1 MTLGYAGVPNGLEP
15 ARGGRHKGG
24 FLRVAD
30 TDLDRFVAL
39 AFCRADLLFELDET
53 FRVVFAAGAAAPLLG
68 ASAERLK
75 GRSFFDLVA
84 APDRRLAAEMLE
96 AASRRGRID
105 DVVLRL
111 AASGGTTPAVAVGGY
126 RVPDFNDHFFIAVK
140 SNPVYQSEP
149 PPEAELGHD
158 AESGLMD
165 AEAYATIAAERAQAF
180 QRAGG
185 RPQITVLRLDRL
197 DEITSRLG
205 ASDRLRLCRTVG
217 EILSDASLGGNTAAR
232 VAPDAFSY
240 LHPDTVNPDEV
251 GSRISEA
258 AHRLFDQPVAPASH
272 TLDADGAGM
281 SEQQVA
287 KAIAL
292 TIRKY
297 CDDTD
302 LSKKKSLA
310 QVLKG
315 MVDDTIDTVAYLR
328 KVVAN
333 RDFEVLFMPVCDM
346 HLEKVH
352 HFEALARFRDSRMGS
367 SPYHMFCLA
376 EEVGII
382 TELDLAVVDSAIR
395 AVKAHT
401 RKSSLMPPVA
411 VNLSGISIA
420 SLTFVGEL
428 KKLLA
433 RSGVSPRKL
442 MFEITESARIQ
453 QIAAANEAIQE
464 FRKLGFR
471 FCLDDFGSGAASFD
485 YLNALDVDIVK
496 FDGPVIKRACAT
508 EKGSELLASMAR
520 MCSGLGVRTCAE
532 MVEDKRT
539 AQRVAACGVDFGQG
553 WYFGKADPDPF
564 TFASRFVAG

>member
-1 MTLGYAGVPNGLEP
+1 M
-15 ARGGRHKGG
+15 
-24 FLRVAD
+24 AD

-39 AFCRADLLFELDET
+39 AFCRADLLFELDES
-53 FRVVFAAGAAAPLLG
+53 FRVVFAAGAAVPLLG
-68 ASAERLK
+68 VPPDRLR

-111 AASGGTTPAVAVGGY
+111 AAAGAAPAVAVGGY
-126 RVPDFNDHFFIAVK
+126 RVPDFDDHFFIAVK

-149 PPEAELGHD
+149 PPEAEVGHD
-158 AESGLMD
+158 PESGLMES
-165 AEAYATIAAERAQAF
+165 EAYATIAAERAQAF

-185 RPQITVLRLDRL
+185 RPQITVVRLDKL
-197 DEITSRLG
+197 DEVAARLG
-205 ASDRLRLCRTVG
+205 TSDRFRLCRTVG

-240 LHPDTVNPDEV
+240 LHSDTVNPDEV
-251 GSRISEA
+251 GSRITDA
-258 AHRLFDQPVAPASH
+258 ARRLFDQPVAPASH

-297 CDDTD
+297 CDDAD

-333 RDFEVLFMPVCDM
+333 RDFEILFMPVCDM
-346 HLEKVH
+346 RLEKVH

-382 TELDLAVVDSAIR
+382 TELDLAVIDAAIR
-395 AVKAHT
+395 SVKALT

-420 SLTFVGEL
+420 SMTFVGEL

-433 RSGVSPRKL
+433 RSGVTPRKL
-442 MFEITESARIQ
+442 MFEITESAHIQ

-496 FDGPVIKRACAT
+496 FDGPVIKRACGT
-508 EKGSELLASMAR
+508 EKGSELLASMTR

-553 WYFGKADPDPF
+553 WYFGKPNADPF
-564 TFASRFVAG
+564 AFASRFVAG